1 MFKKTILVAALGAIS
16 AGAYAADVEL
26 YGVVDTGLKYTHEK
40 WQEKSAAGKDTEKDQ
55 SFTMESGTNSAT
67 RFGLRGSEDLG
78 NGLKVGF
85 KLENGFS
92 SDTGALGENRIFGRE
107 ASVNVSGDFGTVYA
121 GRMGIL
127 RSDTGSVGF
136 YGAMASAFGSGWSDN
151 IAGHTFV
158 MADYVSRRDNVLT
171 YVSPE
176 FAGTTL
182 YAQYAMGGDDKIGS
196 ENKTTADRYAA
207 IGAKWAGGPFEVGA
221 LVDWQNKSNRDVT
234 INNYTLPRGSYSI
247 KDAYTVNL
255 AGSYDCGFAKTYLAL
270 QYFKD
275 ANDGAGLIS
284 EVASTYSADDAA
296 QVMRLLTVTGYGVHL
311 STAFDALGGSWK
323 AGIGYMDGDADL
335 HVADTKGFN
344 GDVKAYTASVGYEYA
359 LSKRTMVYTGMGY
372 TQRELDVTFTDAQ
385 GNSKD
390 TVKGFDFAMGLV
402 HRF

>member
-284 EVASTYSADDAA
+284 EVASTYSANDAA

>member
-40 WQEKSAAGKDTEKDQ
+40 WQEKSAAGKYTEKDQ

>member
-1 MFKKTILVAALGAIS
+1 MFKKTILIAALGAIS

-372 TQRELDVTFTDAQ
+372 TQRELDGTFTDAQ

>member
-1 MFKKTILVAALGAIS
+1 MFKKTILVAGLGAIS

-234 INNYTLPRGSYSI
+234 IGQNTLPRTVYSI

-275 ANDGAGLIS
+275 ANDVAGLIPKA
-284 EVASTYSADDAA
+284 ASIISADAAA

-335 HVADTKGFN
+335 HFADTKGFN

-372 TQRELDVTFTDAQ
+372 TQRELDMTYDQ
-385 GNSKD
+385 ENSKD

>member
-40 WQEKSAAGKDTEKDQ
+40 WQEKRAAGKHTEKDQ

-107 ASVNVSGDFGTVYA
+107 ASVNVSGEFGTVYA

-234 INNYTLPRGSYSI
+234 IGGHALPRSVYSI

-275 ANDGAGLIS
+275 ANDVAGLIPKA
-284 EVASTYSADDAA
+284 ASIISADDAA
-296 QVMRLLTVTGYGVHL
+296 QAMRLLTVTGYGVHL

-323 AGIGYMDGDADL
+323 VGIGYMDGDADQ
-335 HVADTKGFN
+335 HYAETSGFN

-385 GNSKD
+385 DNSKN